1 MAEAVT
7 DRARWYEDSDGV
19 WVALRV
25 EGHPRACE
33 LAAAVDKPC
42 TVTVK
47 PRRKRRSLDANC
59 YYWLLLDKLA
69 AALNLPKTEI
79 YRSMIRE
86 IGGNCTTVCVQDKA
100 VDSVREAWARNGLGW
115 LTDTLSSKIEG
126 CTNVVLYYG
135 SSTYDTRQMSRLID
149 MAVQECKAQGIET
162 MPPEELQ
169 SLMGSWR
176 T

>member
-25 EGHPRACE
+25 EGRPRACE

-47 PRRKRRSLDANC
+47 PRRKRRSLDANA
-59 YYWLLLDKLA
+59 YLWVLLDKLA
-69 AALNLPKTEI
+69 AALSLPKTEI

-86 IGGNCTTVCVQDKA
+86 IGGNSATVCAVDAA
-100 VDSVREAWARNGLGW
+100 VDSIREAWGHNGLGW
-115 LTDTLSSKIEG
+115 ISDTLPSKIEG

-169 SLMGSWR
+169 SLMEAWR
-176 T
+176 